1 MRLALDPRA
10 RRLLRRLPRNTVY
23 SAMELI
29 LLSLLAL
36 QCARLVWTLV
46 TPLGPVGDWKAG
58 SALRAVAQ
66 DKEAARLQAAVTD
79 GLKAFEFALRRRVEG
94 EAGDPVRLGATDEVP
109 AAFRA
114 LVEEYYRSLARGGR
128 ER

>member
-29 LLSLLAL
+29 LLSLLAV

-46 TPLGPVGDWKAG
+46 APLGPVGDWKAG
-58 SALRAVAQ
+58 SALRPVTPGASAVLS
-66 DKEAARLQAAVTD
+66 DFDPFFRLSGGGGAPVMVTSLNLKLFGVREDRASGRGHQGQAIR
-79 GLKAFEFALRRRVEG
+79 F
-94 EAGDPVRLGATDEVP
+94 
-109 AAFRA
+109 
-114 LVEEYYRSLARGGR
+114 
-128 ER
+128 